1 MPRQRRNINRRNAVL
16 DGANVPA
23 EPTDYSA
30 MSTEALRLMLGER
43 HLQQTGNR
51 RELISTIRQAR
62 TIAGVIQYE
71 FHREWCY
78 VIGERRYQVGCRGG
92 WRLQHNEHQR
102 PPASQSAGAQ
112 SNSSIATGVPH
123 AELAALIASIVD
135 ERMNRQLIQDGGASS
150 AQLTRPSPPSNLQDS
165 LRSSPPPPPQDG
177 GQNTTQQQPSLQNP
191 PTGNLLPSTAVSSG
205 LAASSGLGSLSSP
218 VDFSDPA
225 QVASLHPNFRQP
237 SLASHLTKATSSAI
251 TSGEYVDFATLL
263 PMTSLLT
270 DSIHSHLNLKVGDQG
285 LTIPLPSSSKRPK
298 ITSIDRWLD
307 AFAIY
312 FAVIVSVYPS
322 RAADLIAYQQLIRD
336 AARKFPGMAWYVY
349 DVEFRRRASHN
360 LSAKWGERDVQLYLD
375 TFTGLP
381 KSGCRSC
388 GSTDHL
394 SDTCPLSPRRSRD
407 ALTQSDLCYN
417 FNKGRPCARTPCPYQ
432 HRCNQPGCSAAH
444 SGEDHT
450 KLTRYREDRPK
461 SSSSSGNSSR
471 GHS

>member
-1 MPRQRRNINRRNAVL
+1 MPRQKRNINRRDAVL

-23 EPTDYSA
+23 EPADYSA
-30 MSTEALRLMLGER
+30 MSTEGLRLMLGER

-51 RELISTIRQAR
+51 RELIS
-62 TIAGVIQYE
+62 
-71 FHREWCY
+71 
-78 VIGERRYQVGCRGG
+78 
-92 WRLQHNEHQR
+92 RLQHNEQQR

-237 SLASHLTKATSSAI
+237 SLASHLTKATSTTI
-251 TSGEYVDFATLL
+251 TNGEYVDFATLL

-270 DSIHSHLNLKVGDQG
+270 YTIHSHLNLKVGDQG
-285 LTIPLPSSSKRPK
+285 LTIPLPSFSKRPK

-312 FAVIVSVYPS
+312 FAVIVPVYPS

-336 AARKFPGMAWYVY
+336 EARTFPGMAWYVC
-349 DVEFRRRASHN
+349 DVKFRRCASHN

-388 GSTDHL
+388 SSTDHL
-394 SDTCPLSPRRSRD
+394 SDTCPLSPPRSRD

-432 HRCNQPGCSAAH
+432 HRCNKPECSAAH

-450 KLTRYREDRPK
+450 KLTRHREDRPK
-461 SSSSSGNSSR
+461 SSSNPGNSSR

>member
-51 RELISTIRQAR
+51 RELIS
-62 TIAGVIQYE
+62 
-71 FHREWCY
+71 
-78 VIGERRYQVGCRGG
+78 
-92 WRLQHNEHQR
+92 RLQHNEQQR
-102 PPASQSAGAQ
+102 PPASQSAGAP

-237 SLASHLTKATSSAI
+237 SLASHLTKATSTAI
-251 TSGEYVDFATLL
+251 TNGEYVDFATLL

-270 DSIHSHLNLKVGDQG
+270 DTIHSHLNLKVGDQG

-450 KLTRYREDRPK
+450 KLTRHREDRPK

>member
-1 MPRQRRNINRRNAVL
+1 
-16 DGANVPA
+16 
-23 EPTDYSA
+23 
-30 MSTEALRLMLGER
+30 MSTEVLRLMLGER

-51 RELISTIRQAR
+51 RELIS
-62 TIAGVIQYE
+62 
-71 FHREWCY
+71 
-78 VIGERRYQVGCRGG
+78 
-92 WRLQHNEHQR
+92 RLQHNEQQR
-102 PPASQSAGAQ
+102 PPASQSAGAP
-112 SNSSIATGVPH
+112 SNSSIATSVPN
-123 AELAALIASIVD
+123 AELAALIASIVN
-135 ERMNRQLIQDGGASS
+135 ERMNRQLIQDGGASNAS
-150 AQLTRPSPPSNLQDS
+150 AQLTRLSPPSNLQNS
-165 LRSSPPPPPQDG
+165 LRSSPHPPPQDG
-177 GQNTTQQQPSLQNP
+177 GQNTTRQQQPSLQNP
-191 PTGNLLPSTAVSSG
+191 PTGNLLPNTAVSAG

-237 SLASHLTKATSSAI
+237 SLASHLTKATSTAI
-251 TSGEYVDFATLL
+251 TNDEYVDFATLL

-270 DSIHSHLNLKVGDQG
+270 DTIHSHLNLKEGDQG

-298 ITSIDRWLD
+298 ITSIDLWLD

-360 LSAKWGERDVQLYLD
+360 LSAKWGERDFQLYLD

-394 SDTCPLSPRRSRD
+394 SDTCPLSPRRYRD

-432 HRCNQPGCSAAH
+432 HRCNQLGCSETH

-450 KLTRYREDRPK
+450 KLTRHKEDRPK
-461 SSSSSGNSSR
+461 SSSSSGNSSG

>member
-30 MSTEALRLMLGER
+30 MSTKALRLMLGER

-51 RELISTIRQAR
+51 RELIS
-62 TIAGVIQYE
+62 
-71 FHREWCY
+71 
-78 VIGERRYQVGCRGG
+78 
-92 WRLQHNEHQR
+92 RLQHNEQQR

-112 SNSSIATGVPH
+112 PNSSIATGVPH

-177 GQNTTQQQPSLQNP
+177 GQNTTQQQPSFQNP

-205 LAASSGLGSLSSP
+205 LAASSGL

-237 SLASHLTKATSSAI
+237 SLASHLTKATSTAI
-251 TSGEYVDFATLL
+251 TNGEYVDFATLL

-450 KLTRYREDRPK
+450 KLTRHREDRPK

>member
-1 MPRQRRNINRRNAVL
+1 MPRPRRTINRRRAAL
-16 DGANVPA
+16 DGANAPA
-23 EPTDYSA
+23 ENQTDYSA
-30 MSTEALRLMLGER
+30 MSTEALRLTLGER

-51 RELISTIRQAR
+51 RELIS
-62 TIAGVIQYE
+62 
-71 FHREWCY
+71 
-78 VIGERRYQVGCRGG
+78 
-92 WRLQHNEHQR
+92 RLQQNEQHR
-102 PPASQSAGAQ
+102 PPASQPESGP
-112 SNSSIATGVPH
+112 SNSSVATGVPN

-135 ERMNRQLIQDGGASS
+135 DRMNRHCSNDQLA
-150 AQLTRPSPPSNLQDS
+150 RPSPPSNLQS
-165 LRSSPPPPPQDG
+165 HGPSPPLPPQDG
-177 GQNTTQQQPSLQNP
+177 GQNTTCQVPTSSLRSSP
-191 PTGNLLPSTAVSSG
+191 AGNLLPNTAVPSG
-205 LAASSGLGSLSSP
+205 LTASSGLGSLSSP
-218 VDFSDPA
+218 ADFSDPA

-237 SLASHLTKATSSAI
+237 SLASHLTKTTSSAI
-251 TSGEYVDFATLL
+251 TNGEYVDFATLL

-270 DSIHSHLNLKVGDQG
+270 DTIHSHLNLKVGDQG

-394 SDTCPLSPRRSRD
+394 SDTCPLSPSRSRD
-407 ALTQSDLCYN
+407 ALAQSDLCYN
-417 FNKGRPCARTPCPYQ
+417 FNKGRPCARIPCPYQ

-444 SGEDHT
+444 SGEEHT
-450 KLTRYREDRPK
+450 KLTRHREDRPK
-461 SSSSSGNSSR
+461 SSSGSGNSSR

>member
-1 MPRQRRNINRRNAVL
+1 MPRQRRNINRLNAVL

-23 EPTDYSA
+23 EPTDYRA

-51 RELISTIRQAR
+51 RKLIL
-62 TIAGVIQYE
+62 
-71 FHREWCY
+71 
-78 VIGERRYQVGCRGG
+78 
-92 WRLQHNEHQR
+92 RLQQNVQQR
-102 PPASQSAGAQ
+102 PPASQSASAS

-177 GQNTTQQQPSLQNP
+177 GQNTTQQQPSFQNP

-237 SLASHLTKATSSAI
+237 SLASHLTKATSTAI
-251 TSGEYVDFATLL
+251 TNGEYVDFVTLL

-270 DSIHSHLNLKVGDQG
+270 DTIHSHLNLKVGDQG

-336 AARKFPGMAWYVY
+336 AARTFPGMAWYVY

-450 KLTRYREDRPK
+450 TLSRHREDRPK
-461 SSSSSGNSSR
+461 SSSSSGNSSQ

>member
-51 RELISTIRQAR
+51 RELIS
-62 TIAGVIQYE
+62 
-71 FHREWCY
+71 
-78 VIGERRYQVGCRGG
+78 
-92 WRLQHNEHQR
+92 RLQHNEQQR

-177 GQNTTQQQPSLQNP
+177 GQNTTQQQPSFQNP

-237 SLASHLTKATSSAI
+237 SLASHLTKATSTAI
-251 TSGEYVDFATLL
+251 TNGEYVDFVTLL

-270 DSIHSHLNLKVGDQG
+270 DTIHSHLNLKVGDQG

-432 HRCNQPGCSAAH
+432 HRCNQLGCSAAH

-450 KLTRYREDRPK
+450 KLTRHREDRPK
-461 SSSSSGNSSR
+461 SSSSSRNLAIEIQKENWG
-471 GHS
+471 

>member
-1 MPRQRRNINRRNAVL
+1 MPRQRRTINRRNAVL
-16 DGANVPA
+16 DGANIPA

-30 MSTEALRLMLGER
+30 MSTEALRLLLGER

-51 RELISTIRQAR
+51 RELIS
-62 TIAGVIQYE
+62 
-71 FHREWCY
+71 
-78 VIGERRYQVGCRGG
+78 
-92 WRLQHNEHQR
+92 RLQRNEQQR
-102 PPASQSAGAQ
+102 PPAAQSASAP
-112 SNSSIATGVPH
+112 STSSPATGVPH

-135 ERMNRQLIQDGGASS
+135 ERMNRQLIQDGGASTAS
-150 AQLTRPSPPSNLQDS
+150 AQLARPSPPSNLQDS

-177 GQNTTQQQPSLQNP
+177 GQNTSRQQQPSPHNP
-191 PTGNLLPSTAVSSG
+191 PPGNLLPNTAVSSGPAVSSG

-237 SLASHLTKATSSAI
+237 SLASHLTKATSTAI

-270 DSIHSHLNLKVGDQG
+270 DTIHSHLNLKVGDQG

-312 FAVIVSVYPS
+312 FAVIASVYPS

-360 LSAKWGERDVQLYLD
+360 LSVKWGERDVQLYLD

-444 SGEDHT
+444 SGEDHN
-450 KLTRYREDRPK
+450 KLTRHREDRPK

>member
-51 RELISTIRQAR
+51 RELIS
-62 TIAGVIQYE
+62 
-71 FHREWCY
+71 
-78 VIGERRYQVGCRGG
+78 
-92 WRLQHNEHQR
+92 RLQHNEQQR
-102 PPASQSAGAQ
+102 PPASQSAGAP
-112 SNSSIATGVPH
+112 SNSSIATGVPN

-177 GQNTTQQQPSLQNP
+177 GQNTTQQQPSFQNP

-237 SLASHLTKATSSAI
+237 SLASHLTKATSTAI
-251 TSGEYVDFATLL
+251 TNGEYVDFATLL

-270 DSIHSHLNLKVGDQG
+270 DTIHSHLNLKVGDQG

-450 KLTRYREDRPK
+450 KLTRHREDRPK

>member
-1 MPRQRRNINRRNAVL
+1 
-16 DGANVPA
+16 
-23 EPTDYSA
+23 
-30 MSTEALRLMLGER
+30 MSTEALRLTLGER

-51 RELISTIRQAR
+51 HELIA
-62 TIAGVIQYE
+62 
-71 FHREWCY
+71 
-78 VIGERRYQVGCRGG
+78 
-92 WRLQHNEHQR
+92 RLQQNEQRR
-102 PPASQSAGAQ
+102 PPEPQPGSGP
-112 SNSSIATGVPH
+112 SNSNVATGVPN

-135 ERMNRQLIQDGGASS
+135 EWMNCQLTQDGGASHCS
-150 AQLTRPSPPSNLQDS
+150 DQLARPSPRSNIEA

-177 GQNTTQQQPSLQNP
+177 GQNTGRQLPHSLQSP
-191 PTGNLLPSTAVSSG
+191 PTGNLLPNTAVPSG
-205 LAASSGLGSLSSP
+205 LAASSGIGSLSSP
-218 VDFSDPA
+218 ADFSDPA
-225 QVASLHPNFRQP
+225 QVPSLHPNFRQP

-251 TSGEYVDFATLL
+251 TNGEYVDFATLL

-270 DSIHSHLNLKVGDQG
+270 DTIHSHLNLKVGDQG

-312 FAVIVSVYPS
+312 SVVIVSVYPS
-322 RAADLIAYQQLIRD
+322 RAADLIAYQQLIGD

-417 FNKGRPCARTPCPYQ
+417 FNKGRPCARIPCPYQ

-444 SGEDHT
+444 SGEEHT
-450 KLTRYREDRPK
+450 KLTRHREDRPK